1 MSDVRPIRCALLLV
15 LSMALACQC
24 ASSFNIGPGGAR
36 VDFQRCPPR
45 EVAKAIEEFETE
57 VRKRKSPDE
66 SRIRAEAFVLVSRV
80 QRLVDKPSKSL
91 SASETRQRVDAALQ
105 KLRALP
111 AQLAEPSG

>member
-1 MSDVRPIRCALLLV
+1 MSEVGPIRFALLLV

-45 EVAKAIEEFETE
+45 EVAKAIEEFDAE

-66 SRIRAEAFVLVSRV
+66 SRIRAEAYVLVSRV
-80 QRLVDKPSKSL
+80 QRLVDKPSKAL
-91 SASETRQRVDAALQ
+91 STAETRQQVDAALQ

-111 AQLAEPSG
+111 AQLASPNG